1 LLRESAIRILYFA
14 TRPILLDITMSCT
27 IIVGGFFG
35 DEGKGKIVAH
45 IAYKDK
51 PVIISRGGVGPNA
64 GHTVQVG
71 DREYGVRMVPS
82 GFVYKEAKLC
92 IGSGVL
98 VDPRVLKHEVEML
111 DVKGRVFVDKRCG
124 IITEDHIVR
133 DKGSAHLSKKIG
145 STGSGCGPANSDRVM
160 RLSPQAKDV
169 PELAEYLLDVP
180 KAIDDELKQ
189 GRTVLLEGTQGFGI
203 SLYYGTYPFV
213 TSKDTSASQIAADN
227 GVGPTKIDDVIV
239 VFKAYPTRVG
249 EGPFSTE
256 MTAEKSDS
264 MGIQEFGTVT
274 HRKRRIGGWD
284 GGMARYSAMVNGCTQ
299 AAITGIDRVDKSCF
313 GVTDYKKLT
322 KKAKDFLKIAED
334 DIGSPVT
341 LISTG
346 PEMTQIIDLRKEL
359 V

>member
-1 LLRESAIRILYFA
+1 
-14 TRPILLDITMSCT
+14 MSCT

-45 IAYKDK
+45 IACNDK

-98 VDPRVLKHEVEML
+98 VDPRVLKQEVDML
-111 DVKGRVFVDKRCG
+111 GVKGRVFVDKRCG
-124 IITEDHIVR
+124 IITEEHIRR
-133 DKGSAHLSKKIG
+133 DKGSTHLSKKIG

-169 PELAEYLLDVP
+169 PELAEYLMDVP

-227 GVGPTKIDDVIV
+227 GVGPTRIDDVIV

-256 MTAEKSDS
+256 MTSEKSDS

-284 GGMARYSAMVNGCTQ
+284 GDMARYSAMINGCTQ
-299 AAITGIDRVDKSCF
+299 AAITGIDHVDKTCF
-313 GVTDYKKLT
+313 GVTEYGKLT
-322 KKAKDFLKIAED
+322 KKAKNFLKIAED
-334 DIGSPVT
+334 EIGSPIT

-346 PEMTQIIDLRKEL
+346 PEMTQIIDLRNEL

>member
-1 LLRESAIRILYFA
+1 
-14 TRPILLDITMSCT
+14 MSCT

-45 IAYKDK
+45 IACKDK

-71 DREYGVRMVPS
+71 EREYGVRMVPS

-98 VDPRVLKHEVEML
+98 VDPRVLKQEVEML
-111 DVKGRVFVDKRCG
+111 DVKGRIFVDKRCG
-124 IITEDHIVR
+124 IITEDHIRR
-133 DKGSAHLSKKIG
+133 DKESAHLSKKIG

-160 RLSPQAKDV
+160 RISPQAKDV

-227 GVGPTKIDDVIV
+227 GVGPTRIDDVIV

-256 MTAEKSDS
+256 MTSEKSDS

-284 GGMARYSAMVNGCTQ
+284 GDMARYSAMINGCTQ
-299 AAITGIDRVDKSCF
+299 AAITGIDHVDKTCF
-313 GVTDYKKLT
+313 GVTEYGKLT
-322 KKAKDFLKIAED
+322 KKAKNFLKIAED
-334 DIGSPVT
+334 EIGSPIT

-346 PEMTQIIDLRKEL
+346 PEMTQIIDLRNEL
-359 V
+359 I

>member
-1 LLRESAIRILYFA
+1 
-14 TRPILLDITMSCT
+14 MSCT

-35 DEGKGKIVAH
+35 DEGKGKVVAH
-45 IAYKDK
+45 IAHKDK

-71 DREYGVRMVPS
+71 NKEYGVRMVPS
-82 GFVYKEAKLC
+82 GFVYKDAKLC

-98 VDPRVLKHEVEML
+98 VDPRVLKHEVESL
-111 DVKGRVFVDKRCG
+111 GVKGRVFVDFRCG
-124 IITEDHIVR
+124 VITEDHISR
-133 DKGSAHLSKKIG
+133 DKGSTHLAKKIG
-145 STGSGCGPANSDRVM
+145 STGSGCGPANADRVM
-160 RLSPQAKDV
+160 RLSPQAKDI
-169 PELAEYLLDVP
+169 PELADYLLDVP
-180 KAIDDELKQ
+180 KAIDGALKKEEV
-189 GRTVLLEGTQGFGI
+189 VLLEGTQGFGI

-249 EGPFSTE
+249 EGPFFTE
-256 MTAEKSDS
+256 MSAEKSDA

-284 GGMARYSAMVNGCTQ
+284 GEMAKYSAMINGCTK
-299 AAITGIDRVDKSCF
+299 AAITGIDRIDNACF
-313 GVTDYKKLT
+313 GLTEFGKLT
-322 KKAKDFLKIAED
+322 KKAKDFVKNAEN
-334 DIGSPVT
+334 DIGCPVV

-346 PEMTQIIDLRKEL
+346 PEISQIIDLRDEYS
-359 V
+359 

>member
-1 LLRESAIRILYFA
+1 
-14 TRPILLDITMSCT
+14 MSCS

-35 DEGKGKIVAH
+35 DEGKGKVVAH
-45 IAYKDK
+45 IAHKDK

-71 DREYGVRMVPS
+71 EKKYGVRMVPS
-82 GFVYKEAKLC
+82 GFVYKDAKLY

-98 VDPRVLKHEVEML
+98 VDPRVLKHEVETL
-111 DVKGRVFVDKRCG
+111 GVKGRVFVDKRCG
-124 IITEDHIVR
+124 VITEEHIAR
-133 DKGSAHLSKKIG
+133 DKGSDHLAKKIG

-160 RLSPQAKDV
+160 RVSPQAKDV

-180 KAIDDELKQ
+180 KAIDDEIRK
-189 GRTVLLEGTQGFGI
+189 GNNILLEGTQGFGI

-227 GVGPTKIDDVIV
+227 GVGPTRIDDVIV

-256 MTAEKSDS
+256 MPIAQSDT

-274 HRKRRIGGWD
+274 HRQRRVGGWD
-284 GGMARYSAMVNGCTQ
+284 GEMARYSAMINGCTI
-299 AAITGIDRVDKSCF
+299 AAITGIDNVDKACF
-313 GVTDYKKLT
+313 GATKISQLT
-322 KKAKDFLKIAED
+322 KKAKDFIRQAED
-334 DIGSPVT
+334 DIGSPVG

-346 PEMTQIIDLRKEL
+346 PEITQIIDIRDEL
-359 V
+359 A

>member
-1 LLRESAIRILYFA
+1 
-14 TRPILLDITMSCT
+14 MSCT

-45 IAYKDK
+45 LAYKDK

-71 DREYGVRMVPS
+71 NQEFGVRMVPS
-82 GFVYKEAKLC
+82 GFVYKDAKLC

-98 VDPRVLKHEVEML
+98 VDPRVLEQEVERL
-111 DVKGRVFVDKRCG
+111 HVKGRVFVDFRCG
-124 IITEDHIVR
+124 IITADHIAR
-133 DKGSAHLSKKIG
+133 DKGSAHLAKKIG

-180 KAIDDELKQ
+180 KVIDAALKKEEV
-189 GRTVLLEGTQGFGI
+189 VLLEGTQGFGI

-227 GVGPTKIDDVIV
+227 GVGPTRIDDVIV

-256 MTAEKSDS
+256 MSFEKSDA

-284 GGMARYSAMVNGCTQ
+284 GGMARYSAMINGCTV
-299 AAITGIDRVDKSCF
+299 AAITGIDRVDKACF
-313 GVTDYKKLT
+313 GVTEYGKLT
-322 KKAKDFLKIAED
+322 KKAKNFIKTAED
-334 DIGSPVT
+334 DIGCPVS

-346 PEMTQIIDLRKEL
+346 PELTQIIDIRGEYT
-359 V
+359 

>member
-1 LLRESAIRILYFA
+1 
-14 TRPILLDITMSCT
+14 MSCT

-71 DREYGVRMVPS
+71 NQEFGVRMVPS
-82 GFVYKEAKLC
+82 GFVYKDAKLC

-98 VDPRVLKHEVEML
+98 VDPRVFEQEVERL
-111 DVKGRVFVDKRCG
+111 HVKGRVFVDLRCG
-124 IITEDHIVR
+124 IITADHIAR
-133 DKGSAHLSKKIG
+133 DKGSTHLAKKIG

-160 RLSPQAKDV
+160 RLSLQAKDI

-180 KAIDDELKQ
+180 KAIDDALKKEAF
-189 GRTVLLEGTQGFGI
+189 VLLEGTQGFGI

-227 GVGPTKIDDVIV
+227 GVGPTRIDDVIV

-256 MTAEKSDS
+256 MSFEKSDA

-284 GGMARYSAMVNGCTQ
+284 GGMARYSAMINGCTV
-299 AAITGIDRVDKSCF
+299 AAITGIDRVDKACF
-313 GVTDYKKLT
+313 GVTEYGKLT
-322 KKAKDFLKIAED
+322 KKAKNFIKTAED
-334 DIGSPVT
+334 DIGCPVS

-346 PEMTQIIDLRKEL
+346 PELTQIIDIRDEYT
-359 V
+359 

>member
-1 LLRESAIRILYFA
+1 
-14 TRPILLDITMSCT
+14 MSCT

-45 IAYKDK
+45 IAHKDR

-64 GHTVQVG
+64 GHTVKVG

-98 VDPRVLKHEVEML
+98 VNPVVLKQEVESL
-111 DVKGRVFVDKRCG
+111 GVKGRVFVDKRCG
-124 IITEDHIVR
+124 VITEDHIRR
-133 DKGSAHLSKKIG
+133 DKSSDHLSKTIG

-160 RLSPQAKDV
+160 RVSPQAKDV
-169 PELAEYLLDVP
+169 PELAEYLMDVP
-180 KAIDDELKQ
+180 LAIDNELKK
-189 GRTVLLEGTQGFGI
+189 GNPVLLEGTQGFGI

-227 GVGPTKIDDVIV
+227 GVGPTRIDDVIV

-256 MTAEKSDS
+256 MSTATSDA

-274 HRKRRIGGWD
+274 RRKRRVGGWD
-284 GGMARYSAMVNGCTQ
+284 GQMARYSAMINGCTQ
-299 AAITGIDRVDKSCF
+299 AAITGIDRVDSACF
-313 GVTDYKKLT
+313 GVTEYSKLT
-322 KKAKDFLKIAED
+322 KKAKDFIKSAED
-334 DIGSPVT
+334 DIGAPVT
-341 LISTG
+341 LISAG
-346 PEMTQIIDLRKEL
+346 PDISQIIDLRKEL
-359 V
+359 A

>member
-1 LLRESAIRILYFA
+1 
-14 TRPILLDITMSCT
+14 MSCS

-35 DEGKGKIVAH
+35 DEGKGKVVAH

-71 DREYGVRMVPS
+71 TTKYGVRMVPS

-98 VDPRVLKHEVEML
+98 VDPRVLKYEVEML
-111 DVKGRVFVDKRCG
+111 GVKGRVFVDKRCG
-124 IITEDHIVR
+124 IITEDHIAR
-133 DKGSAHLSKKIG
+133 DKGSDHLSKKIG

-160 RLSPQAKDV
+160 RVSPQAKDV

-180 KAIDDELKQ
+180 QAIDDELKK
-189 GRTVLLEGTQGFGI
+189 GSTILLEGTQGFGI

-249 EGPFSTE
+249 EGPFNTE
-256 MTAEKSDS
+256 MTFEKSDA

-274 HRKRRIGGWD
+274 HRQRRVGGWD
-284 GGMARYSAMVNGCTQ
+284 GDMARYSAMINGCTQ
-299 AAITGIDRVDKSCF
+299 AAITGIDNVDKACF
-313 GVTDYKKLT
+313 GVTDYAKLT
-322 KKAKDFLKIAED
+322 KKAKDFLKQAEE

-346 PEMTQIIDLRKEL
+346 PEITQIIDLRDEL

>member
-1 LLRESAIRILYFA
+1 MFYFQIQL
-14 TRPILLDITMSCT
+14 TLLDISMSCT

-45 IAYKDK
+45 LAYKDK

-71 DREYGVRMVPS
+71 NQEFGVRMVPS
-82 GFVYKEAKLC
+82 GFVYKDAKLC

-98 VDPRVLKHEVEML
+98 VDPRVLEQEVERL
-111 DVKGRVFVDKRCG
+111 HVKGRVFVDFRCG
-124 IITEDHIVR
+124 IITADHIAR
-133 DKGSAHLSKKIG
+133 DKGSAHLAKKIG

-180 KAIDDELKQ
+180 KVIDAALKKEEV
-189 GRTVLLEGTQGFGI
+189 VLLEGTQGFGI

-227 GVGPTKIDDVIV
+227 GVGPTRIDDVIV

-256 MTAEKSDS
+256 MSFEKSDA

-284 GGMARYSAMVNGCTQ
+284 GGMARYSAMINGCTV
-299 AAITGIDRVDKSCF
+299 AAITGIDRVDKACF
-313 GVTDYKKLT
+313 GVTEYGKLT
-322 KKAKDFLKIAED
+322 KKAKNFIKTAED
-334 DIGSPVT
+334 DIGCPVS

-346 PEMTQIIDLRKEL
+346 PELTQIIDIRGEYT
-359 V
+359 